1 MLRPRTQLFYPE
13 TELALDK
20 DDEDKREDFQPQMQK
35 KTEDKNATVANEKIP
50 SKKKEQLIPSKTTRR
65 INSAKEKHTESKNNH
80 RHSMLQELEEEELKE
95 IFQRCLKTLK
105 EKEHENNEKI

>member
-35 KTEDKNATVANEKIP
+35 KQKI
-50 SKKKEQLIPSKTTRR
+50 K
-65 INSAKEKHTESKNNH
+65 
-80 RHSMLQELEEEELKE
+80 M
-95 IFQRCLKTLK
+95 QR
-105 EKEHENNEKI
+105 